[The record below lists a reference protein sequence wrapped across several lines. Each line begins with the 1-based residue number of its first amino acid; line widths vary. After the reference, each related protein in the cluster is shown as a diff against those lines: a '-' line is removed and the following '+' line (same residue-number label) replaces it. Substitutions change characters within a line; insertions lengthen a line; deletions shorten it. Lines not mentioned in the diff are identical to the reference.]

1 MECVIVTGG
10 AGFIGSHT
18 VEALVKRGY
27 GVLVVDNLYSGSL
40 SNLSLLYGSDRV
52 WVELVDIR
60 DWDALLG
67 SAKRHMREC
76 GYRGI
81 IHLAAMINIV
91 EVENNPWEALDT
103 NVKGTLNVLELA
115 RRLGIERVVL
125 ASSVAV
131 YGEPRYLPIDEKH
144 PLAPV
149 NLYGE
154 TKLMA
159 ERLLWLY
166 ARRYG
171 LKPVALR
178 YFNVYGPRMRPGPYA
193 GVIHKFITTLLEG
206 KTPIIYEDGEQTR
219 DFVYVGDVA
228 EANLRALESNYT
240 GALNIGTGEETSI
253 NKLYQMICRIIGR
266 CPNPLYTAP
275 RPGDVG
281 RSKASVE
288 KAAEKLGWRP
298 KTSLEK
304 GLTETIKYYISDTT

>member
-27 GVLVVDNLYSGSL
+27 GVLVIDNLYSGSL
-40 SNLSLLYGSDRV
+40 SNLSLPCGSNRV

-60 DWDALLG
+60 DWGALLNSARKHIG
-67 SAKRHMREC
+67 SC
-76 GYRGI
+76 DYRGI
-81 IHLAAMINIV
+81 IHLAAMINVV
-91 EVENNPWEALDT
+91 EVENNPWDALDT

-131 YGEPRYLPIDEKH
+131 YGEPRYLPIDEEH
-144 PLAPV
+144 PLEPV

-171 LKPVALR
+171 LRPVALR

-193 GVIHKFITTLLEG
+193 GVIHRFIAALLEG
-206 KTPIIYEDGEQTR
+206 KPPLIHGDGEQTR
-219 DFVYVGDVA
+219 DFIYVEDVA

-240 GALNIGTGEETSI
+240 GALNIGSGRETSI
-253 NKLYQMICRIIGR
+253 NELYQMICSLIGC

-275 RPGDVG
+275 RPGDVR
-281 RSKASVE
+281 RSKASVK

-298 KTSLEK
+298 RTGLEK
-304 GLTETIKYYISDTT
+304 GLTRTIKYYISDTT